1 MSDATKLFE
10 NDGRLWH
17 LADLARYSIDVS
29 KGSRADIKSLC
40 PT

>member
-17 LADLARYSIDVS
+17 LTAIT
-29 KGSRADIKSLC
+29 SRADDVGSSV
-40 PT
+40 

>member
-17 LADLARYSIDVS
+17 ETDLQAQSTHVRY
-29 KGSRADIKSLC
+29 
-40 PT
+40 